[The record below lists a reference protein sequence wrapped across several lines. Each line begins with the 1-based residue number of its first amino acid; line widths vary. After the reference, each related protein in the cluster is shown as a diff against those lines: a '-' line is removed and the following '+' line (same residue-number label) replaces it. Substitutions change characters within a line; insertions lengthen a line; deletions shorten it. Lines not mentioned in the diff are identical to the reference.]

1 MTSKRLN
8 AIVADMVDV
17 CVKANGYDPRTG
29 VNGGDRELAQ
39 GEVGKAIL
47 KARKTLLLATGLSE
61 EQIAEADAAID
72 RETDEAEAADKA
84 AKLAKKAEKAAAEA
98 A

>member
-1 MTSKRLN
+1 MTVKRLN

-17 CVKANGYDPRTG
+17 VIKANGYDPRTG

-39 GEVGKAIL
+39 GEIGKAIL
-47 KARKTLLLATGLSE
+47 KARAELLRATGLTD
-61 EQIAEADAAID
+61 EQIQAADAELDAEADA
-72 RETDEAEAADKA
+72 AEAADKA
-84 AKLAKKAEKAAAEA
+84 AKAAKKAAEA